1 MVSERMYR
9 LTVFLEMPK
18 RREISLSE
26 IWSRMCQRRII
37 PIKATSITPNSYLN
51 VEVGLCRKCG
61 STLRAKIL
69 PKWVKFRRKST
80 LKFPECLKLGR
91 HVQARRQKSTDIRVV
106 PVYSRQ

>member
-61 STLRAKIL
+61 STLRAKIR
-69 PKWVKFRRKST
+69 PKWVKFQHKST
-80 LKFPECLKLGR
+80 VSNHFYRLCDSIQTLFSEYRL
-91 HVQARRQKSTDIRVV
+91 
-106 PVYSRQ
+106 